1 MTDTTRS
8 LRAARCRETGALW
21 ATLRHAAGWPVRVH
35 RARAL
40 MRQFAGLDVHA
51 LRDIG
56 LTLGDLQDATAL
68 AWDADPSLALR
79 LRAEERRRGRRS

>member
-1 MTDTTRS
+1 MTDSTRS
-8 LRAARCRETGALW
+8 FGAAQGRGTGALW
-21 ATLRHAAGWPVRVH
+21 AALRQAAGWPVRVH

-40 MRQFAGLDVHA
+40 MHQLAGLDAYA

-68 AWDADPSLALR
+68 AWDADPSLTLR
-79 LRAEERRRGRRS
+79 LRAEERRRRR